1 MTAARR
7 LLALGP
13 RSGITAALVAS
24 LLGSTPVPPVRAEA
38 PPATASMQCEPN
50 AEPGRVRCTVEAR
63 ARTGAVIRW
72 GDVVIAAAPERMAP
86 LRGRISPAEAT
97 TRDDGV
103 WRWGLALVAR
113 ERGTFDVRVRARL
126 VVCEADRCAPFEVE
140 AAVPVV
146 VGR

>member
-7 LLALGP
+7 PLALDPRRGIAVAVVAGLLA
-13 RSGITAALVAS
+13 
-24 LLGSTPVPPVRAEA
+24 STPLSLARAEA
-38 PPATASMQCEPN
+38 PPVTATMQCEPN

-63 ARTGAVIRW
+63 ARTGVAIRW
-72 GDVVIAAAPERMAP
+72 GDVVIASAPERMAP

-126 VVCEADRCAPFEVE
+126 VVCEGERCAPFEVE

>member
-13 RSGITAALVAS
+13 RRGIAAVVVSGLLVA
-24 LLGSTPVPPVRAEA
+24 TPLARVHAEA
-38 PPATASMQCEPN
+38 PPVTASMQCEPN

-63 ARTGAVIRW
+63 ARAGVAIRW
-72 GDVVIAAAPERMAP
+72 GDVVIASAPERMEP
-86 LRGRISPAEAT
+86 LRGRTSPAEAT

-126 VVCEADRCAPFEVE
+126 VVCEGERCAPFEVE
-140 AAVPVV
+140 VAVPVV